1 MSAKGTIGKTIVL
14 LLLIIILVFLGL
26 FWFDYLGVI
35 QAKKFFE
42 PVYRLV
48 GLQPQT
54 SVSAVN
60 NSAAQEA
67 DLEADRLAKRLEAL
81 NLRSQELDKRESD
94 IQVKEAEYQQI
105 AQELDERKISQEERE
120 ATFEKITKE
129 YEDKERNYRTIAA
142 ELNGMRPEAAVAI
155 LLAMEDQLA
164 IDVLRRVDEIAE
176 EEGKN
181 SMVPYW
187 ISLMPADRAAT
198 IQRKMTTKPVTLE

>member
-1 MSAKGTIGKTIVL
+1 VSAKGTIGKTIVL

-42 PVYRLV
+42 PVYRLI

-54 SVSAVN
+54 SVSASDF
-60 NSAAQEA
+60 SAAQEA

-120 ATFEKITKE
+120 LTFEKIQKE
-129 YEDKERNYRTIAA
+129 YEDKELNYRTIAA
-142 ELNGMRPEAAVAI
+142 QLNGMRPEAAVEI
-155 LLAMEDQLA
+155 LLAMDDQLA
-164 IDVLRRVDEIAE
+164 IDVLRRVDELAE
-176 EEGKN
+176 EAGAN
-181 SMVPYW
+181 SMVSYW
-187 ISLMPADRAAT
+187 LSLMPADRAAS
-198 IQRKMTTKPVTLE
+198 IQRKMTTKPVTLD

>member
-42 PVYRLV
+42 PVYRLI

-54 SVSAVN
+54 SVSASDF
-60 NSAAQEA
+60 SAAQEA

-120 ATFEKITKE
+120 LTFEKIQKE
-129 YEDKERNYRTIAA
+129 YEDKELNYRTIAA
-142 ELNGMRPEAAVAI
+142 QLNGMRPEAAVEN
-155 LLAMEDQLA
+155 LLAMDDQLA
-164 IDVLRRVDEIAE
+164 IDVLRRVDELAE
-176 EEGKN
+176 EAGN
-181 SMVPYW
+181 QWYH
-187 ISLMPADRAAT
+187 IGSL
-198 IQRKMTTKPVTLE
+198 

>member
-54 SVSAVN
+54 SVSAVDDV
-60 NSAAQEA
+60 SREA

-81 NLRSQELDKRESD
+81 NLRSEELDKRESD
-94 IQVKEAEYQQI
+94 IQIKEAEYQQI

-120 ATFEKITKE
+120 ATFEKIQKE
-129 YEDKERNYRTIAA
+129 YEDKELNYRTIAA
-142 ELNGMRPEAAVAI
+142 ELNGMRPEAAVNI
-155 LLAMEDQLA
+155 LLEMEDQLA

-176 EEGKN
+176 ESGSN

-187 ISLMPADRAAT
+187 LSLMPADRAAT
-198 IQRKMTTKPVTLE
+198 IQRKMTTKPVTLD